1 VRRSLPLVCGFLVAA
16 AAAGCSSSGSNA
28 TDTTAAPAMTTST
41 AGSSGTSAP
50 GGMAAKVPTVTRPSN
65 VEKVDRGKLPA
76 KAQAANFGNVFTT
89 DEQDCIYYVIY
100 RAVEGDQSIAANDA
114 QLAGVTGASIV
125 ACVAQD
131 KIAALL
137 TADLAGKVTDTQ
149 LECLQRQINGA
160 DAESLA
166 IFLGG
171 LVINEPTIVASVSK
185 ALDQA
190 CSTNLAAAT

>member
-1 VRRSLPLVCGFLVAA
+1 VRRSLLLLCGLLVAA
-16 AAAGCSSSGSNA
+16 AVPGCSSSGNNA
-28 TDTTAAPAMTTST
+28 TDTTAAPAMTTTT
-41 AGSSGTSAP
+41 ASSGTSAP
-50 GGMAAKVPTVTRPSN
+50 GGMAAKVPTVTRPAN
-65 VEKVDRGKLPA
+65 VEKVDKARLPA
-76 KAQAANFGNVFTT
+76 KAQAANFGNVFTA

-100 RAVEGDQSIAANDA
+100 RSVESDASLATNDA

-137 TADLAGKVTDTQ
+137 TADLAGKVSDVQ
-149 LECLQRQINGA
+149 MACLQREINGA

-190 CSTNLAAAT
+190 CSTNLAAVT